1 MRHAIRPALAED
13 LAALPAIESASDS
26 LFAVHGLGPLPP
38 GVSTVDELDQAAYVL
53 VAGSPAVGFARLEVV
68 DGQSHLEQLSVHPDA
83 ARRGLGRLLLEG
95 AAAWAAGHGHTWLT
109 LCTFADV
116 PWNAPFY
123 LRHGFEATTDLG
135 PELRALRETERHLGL
150 DDIGRRVVLRRK
162 IAGSAEP
169 RGQRD

>member
-13 LAALPAIESASDS
+13 LAALPSIESAADTV
-26 LFAVHGLGPLPP
+26 FAAHGIGPLPP
-38 GVSTVDELDQAAYVL
+38 GVSTVDELDRAAYVL

-68 DGQSHLEQLSVHPDA
+68 DRQGHLEQLSVHPDA
-83 ARRGLGRLLLEG
+83 ARRGIGRSLLEG
-95 AAAWAAGHGHTWLT
+95 AAAWAAGNGHTWLT

-123 LRHGFEATTDLG
+123 LRHNFEVTTDLG
-135 PELRALRETERHLGL
+135 PDLGTLRETERHLGL
-150 DDIGRRVVLRRK
+150 DDVGRRVVLRRRV
-162 IAGSAEP
+162 AGTADP